1 MRVVSVDE
9 MRRLE
14 EMTFVSGLSEHE
26 LQRRAGT
33 AVAEAIASLE
43 VAPRSVLAFV
53 GDGNN
58 GRDAWVAA
66 QRLLDAGWSAS
77 LYLTPHHAITDGALA
92 AFEAAGGRVVH
103 HGKGPNGPAVQAAL
117 EGVIVAIDGL
127 LGIGG
132 KGALRPPLDEVVA
145 ALNEARSARTNL
157 IVVAV
162 DSPSGVDADTGAAD
176 GEAVVADLTV
186 VLGGAKRGLLSAAA
200 AQYTGRLRFADIGIL
215 DALPDAPQVLDAPSV
230 RGLLPRPS
238 AHAHKGVFGRLLV
251 VAGSDRY
258 LGAPY
263 LVCAA
268 AARTGAGIVT
278 FAAPRWLRDVVASR
292 LAEATY
298 LPLPDGGPA
307 LEPDACIAQ
316 LLPALET
323 SDALALGPGLTTE
336 RGVGDFVE
344 ALLRAR
350 ARVGIPAVVDADG
363 LNALAQRPG
372 WQEWIGHG
380 VVMTPHPGEL
390 QRLAPDEAGALWE
403 IAPRLSARWGVSL
416 VAKGAI
422 TAIGSSSECWV
433 HAAPNPALASGGT
446 GDVLTGIIGGLLAR
460 GLAPDAAA
468 RLGVW
473 VHGRAGARASI
484 GYAAGGLLASDL
496 LSEVPAALAETL
508 ADPPRI

>member
-1 MRVVSVDE
+1 MRVVSVE
-9 MRRLE
+9 QMRRLE
-14 EMTFVSGLSEHE
+14 EMTFASGVSEHE

-33 AVAEAIASLE
+33 AVAEAIANLQ
-43 VAPRSVLAFV
+43 VARRSVLAFV
-53 GDGNN
+53 GAGNN

-66 QRLLDAGWSAS
+66 QCLLDAGWGAI
-77 LYLTPHHAITDGALA
+77 LYLTPHHAITDQELA
-92 AFEAAGGRVVH
+92 AFEDAGGRVVR
-103 HGKGPNGPAVQAAL
+103 HGEGPTSSAVPAAL

-132 KGALRPPLDEVVA
+132 KGAPRPPFDEVVA
-145 ALNEARSARTNL
+145 ALKAARARDPNL

-162 DSPSGVDADTGAAD
+162 DSPSGVDADTGKAD

-200 AQYTGRLRFADIGIL
+200 AEYAGRLQFADIGIV
-215 DALPDAPQVLDAPSV
+215 DALPEAPEILDAPSV
-230 RGLLPRPS
+230 GGLLPRPP
-238 AHAHKGVFGRLLV
+238 AHAHKGTFGRLLV
-251 VAGSDRY
+251 LAGSDRY

-292 LAEATY
+292 LAEVTY
-298 LPLPDGGPA
+298 LPLPDGGLA
-307 LEPDACIAQ
+307 AEPDACLAR
-316 LLPALET
+316 LLPVLET
-323 SDALALGPGLTTE
+323 SDALALGPGLSTDG
-336 RGVGDFVE
+336 RVGDFVE
-344 ALLRAR
+344 ALLRER
-350 ARVGIPAVVDADG
+350 ARVRIPAVVDADG

-390 QRLAPDEAGALWE
+390 QRLAPDEAGAVWE
-403 IAPRLSARWGVSL
+403 IAPRLSKEWGVSL

-422 TAIGSSSECWV
+422 TAIGSINGCWV

-446 GDVLTGIIGGLLAR
+446 GDVLTGLIGALLAR

-473 VHGRAGARASI
+473 VHGRAGARASM
-484 GYAAGGLLASDL
+484 GRAAGGLLASDL
-496 LSEVPAALAETL
+496 LPEIPAALAATL
-508 ADPPRI
+508 SS